1 MQKFP
6 RGFNK
11 ERPNISGYDYLRS
24 FMGGHIDSVTRDNN
38 LRARVKESG
47 LNQDD
52 IYEIVDESRV
62 GDLPGNNIRR
72 KLNIYIKVVM
82 LNNIIFSMKTADSYR
97 YLERIDEFVKTN
109 NSNLIPIN
117 VRKLS
122 ATLDSKAIQELF
134 LDLGV
139 SDIYEYEENYYG
151 QRNSKGRK
159 R

>member
-1 MQKFP
+1 
-6 RGFNK
+6 
-11 ERPNISGYDYLRS
+11 
-24 FMGGHIDSVTRDNN
+24 
-38 LRARVKESG
+38 
-47 LNQDD
+47 
-52 IYEIVDESRV
+52 
-62 GDLPGNNIRR
+62 
-72 KLNIYIKVVM
+72 
-82 LNNIIFSMKTADSYR
+82 MKTADSYR

-139 SDIYEYEENYYG
+139 SDIYEYAENYYG